1 MEIKEPYATPEEYK
15 RSITKYRNVP
25 LIELVPGITGH
36 LVFGE
41 RIMLN
46 FLTSQPNSYMP
57 NHRHESEQL
66 MVILEGALDLV
77 IEGKVY
83 HMEKGDVVTL
93 PSNVDH
99 AAYVSDRGV
108 RVIDI
113 FSPPRED
120 FIAKLEEVTK
130 KT

>member
-1 MEIKEPYATPEEYK
+1 MEIKEPYATPEEYNK
-15 RSITKYRNVP
+15 SITKYRDVP
-25 LIELVPGITGH
+25 PIELVPGITGH
-36 LVFGE
+36 LVYGE

-66 MVILEGALDLV
+66 MVILDGALDLV
-77 IEGKVY
+77 IEGKVH

-130 KT
+130 RT

>member
-1 MEIKEPYATPEEYK
+1 MEIKEPYATPEEYN

-25 LIELVPGITGH
+25 VVELVPGIKGH

-46 FLTSQPNSYMP
+46 FLTAQPNSYMP

-66 MVILEGALDLV
+66 MVILDGALDLV
-77 IEGKVY
+77 IDGKVH

-99 AAYVSDRGV
+99 AAYVSDKGV
-108 RVIDI
+108 NVIDI

-130 KT
+130 RT